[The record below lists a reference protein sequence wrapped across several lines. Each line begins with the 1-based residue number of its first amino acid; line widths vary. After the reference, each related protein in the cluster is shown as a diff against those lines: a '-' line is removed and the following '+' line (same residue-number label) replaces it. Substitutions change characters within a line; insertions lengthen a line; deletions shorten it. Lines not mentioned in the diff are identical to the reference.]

1 MTTASFI
8 LIAAILILG
17 GVIATVGDRIG
28 TRVGKAR
35 LSLFKL
41 RPRNTAVLVTILTGS
56 IISASTLAI
65 LFATSEQLRI
75 GVFELENIQRNLRH
89 RRQELQTT
97 RQQLEAT
104 TTQKVQVERRLN
116 QARAEQKAE
125 QVEAQKRQAEAQ
137 KRLEAINQSLK
148 AAINKQTQTQA
159 QLNRTQSK
167 LSQVTSQ
174 FQLAQARLRTFS
186 QQARALRSEVQQL
199 QADRQELIEERN
211 FIKATIAQRDQAIA
225 KLDQKISQ
233 RDRDIAERDQVI
245 AQRETRL
252 KELETQQEYLE
263 QAVAK
268 LKQYYQSYQVLRGG
282 NVALSRGQVL
292 AGGVVRIVKPL
303 AARQAVEQ
311 LLREANRAAIQITQP
326 STKPVNEQVV
336 LIPKGEVEQLI
347 KQIDDGQ
354 DYVVRIRSAGNY
366 VLGEKPVQV
375 FADAALNQVVFMS
388 GSVLATV
395 PANPATMPAEE
406 LDQRVK
412 LLLGAS
418 KFRAQRAGILS
429 DKIQIGD
436 GSMET
441 PIRYMEKLK
450 QYNRAVDLRA
460 VAAEDTYTAGPLKV
474 DLLVVANGRVIFG
487 TKSVI
492 GEAGGSRETTPT
504 TKPDAPRP

>member
-1 MTTASFI
+1 MTTASFV
-8 LIAAILILG
+8 LVAAILILG

-41 RPRNTAVLVTILTGS
+41 RPRNTAVVVTILTGS

-65 LFATSEQLRI
+65 LFATSEQLRT
-75 GVFELENIQRNLRH
+75 GVFELEKIQRDLRH
-89 RRQELQTT
+89 KRQDLQTT

-104 TTQKVQVERRLN
+104 TAQKTQVERRLA
-116 QARAEQKAE
+116 QARAEQKTE
-125 QVEAQKRQAEAQ
+125 QVEAQKQQAEAQ

-148 AAINKQTQTQA
+148 AAIAKQTQTQA
-159 QLNRTQSK
+159 K
-167 LSQVTSQ
+167 LSQITSQ
-174 FQLAQARLRTFS
+174 FQLAQGRLKIVS
-186 QQARALRSEVQQL
+186 QQARVLRSEIQQL
-199 QADRQELIEERN
+199 QAERQELIEQRN
-211 FIKATIAQRDQAIA
+211 AVKAQIAQRDQAIA

-233 RDRDIAERDQVI
+233 RDQEILKRDQVI

-252 KELETQQEYLE
+252 KELETQQDYLE

-268 LKQYYQSYQVLRGG
+268 LERNFQVLRGG
-282 NVALSRGQVL
+282 NVALSRGEVL
-292 AGGVVRIVKPL
+292 AAGVVRIVEPL

-311 LLREANRAAIQITQP
+311 LLREANRTAIEITQP

-366 VLGEKPVQV
+366 VLGEKHVEV
-375 FADAALNQVVFMS
+375 FADAALNQIVFTS
-388 GSVLATV
+388 GSILATIT
-395 PANPATMPAEE
+395 ANPALMTVEE
-406 LDQRVK
+406 LEQRVK

-436 GSMET
+436 GSIET
-441 PIRYMEKLK
+441 PIRFMEKLK
-450 QYNRAVDLRA
+450 QYNRAVELKA
-460 VAAEDTYTAGPLKV
+460 VAAENTYTAGPLKV
-474 DLLVVANGRVIFG
+474 ELVAVANGRVVFG
-487 TKSVI
+487 TKSVS
-492 GEAGGSRETTPT
+492 GQARGSRKTTPA
-504 TKPDAPRP
+504 TKPPAPKP

>member
-116 QARAEQKAE
+116 QARAEQ
-125 QVEAQKRQAEAQ
+125 VEAQKRQAEAQ

-233 RDRDIAERDQVI
+233 RDRDITERDQVI

-347 KQIDDGQ
+347 EQIDDGQ

-406 LDQRVK
+406 LEQRVK

-441 PIRYMEKLK
+441 PIRFMEKLN

-460 VAAEDTYTAGPLKV
+460 VAAEETYTAGPLKV